1 VTSVATTGY
10 RASKMMR
17 ADVYNRLDEKVGKV
31 SELIIAADGKI
42 SLAIISVGSF
52 LGLGAKNVA
61 IPTQLFTVGKDGK
74 VMLPEATKD
83 RLNDMPEFEYA
94 K

>member
-31 SELIIAADGKI
+31 SELIIAADGTI

-52 LGLGAKNVA
+52 LGLDAKNVA
-61 IPTQLFTVGKDGK
+61 IPTQLFTVVKDGK
-74 VMLPEATKD
+74 VALPQATKD
-83 RLNDMPEFEYA
+83 RLKDMPEFQYA
-94 K
+94 N